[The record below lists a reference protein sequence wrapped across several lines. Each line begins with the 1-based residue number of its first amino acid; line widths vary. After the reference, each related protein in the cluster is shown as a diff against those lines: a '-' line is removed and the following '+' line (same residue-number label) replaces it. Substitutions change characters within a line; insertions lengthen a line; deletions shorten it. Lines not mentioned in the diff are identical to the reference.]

1 MAKNLANIRIYGDQ
15 ASAVYVAPKGTTLP
29 VDLAAPAAAFV
40 DLGWLSEDG
49 TDITRESSSND
60 FTAWQG
66 GTIVRTK
73 MSGVKNTLKVV
84 CLEETATAMGLFY
97 PGMTSSTPATPA
109 GSPTTITVPGGTKS
123 NEKALV
129 VDFIDDTVTKRY
141 AIQRAEVTSVG
152 TISHKNTDMTMYEFT
167 FTIYGGFSIITNNP
181 ALATA

>member
-15 ASAVYVAPKGTTLP
+15 DSAVYVAPKGTTGP
-29 VDLAAPAAAFV
+29 VDLAAPAAAFA

-49 TDITRESSSND
+49 TDITRESSSTD

-73 MSGVKNTLKVV
+73 VSGVKDTLKVV
-84 CLEETATAMGLFY
+84 CLEETALALGLYY
-97 PGMTSSTPATPA
+97 PGMTSETVT
-109 GSPTTITVPGGTKS
+109 GTTTITVPGGAKS

-129 VDFIDDTVTKRY
+129 VDFLDDTITKRY
-141 AIQRAEVTSVG
+141 SIPRAEVTSVG
-152 TISHKNTDMTMYEFT
+152 TISHKNSDMTMYEFT
-167 FTIYGGFSIITNNP
+167 FTVYGDFKIITNNP